1 LRLVGI
7 MLRILGKQTF
17 FCDFDGFVIIYMN
30 SLTSLPLSFTSYSL
44 INPPID
50 SSRLSSVA
58 NRKSKSK
65 ETYVKNKTFEFPN
78 NYLNSL
84 INSNTEFKSEG
95 LKNNQYYQNMIK
107 DHDRRSSKKRSTR
120 IKKIRNQTNYLAQ
133 GSQSNRKKNPAILSR
148 NGDNIVN
155 TTDGHSNKIYPV
167 FISKDGTDQIPSNW
181 P

>member
-1 LRLVGI
+1 MRLVGI
-7 MLRILGKQTF
+7 MLRIQGKET
-17 FCDFDGFVIIYMN
+17 
-30 SLTSLPLSFTSYSL
+30 SFTSYSL

-50 SSRLSSVA
+50 SSRLSSGV

-107 DHDRRSSKKRSTR
+107 DHNRGSSKKRSTR
-120 IKKIRNQTNYLAQ
+120 IKKLRNQRNYITQ
-133 GSQSNRKKNPAILSR
+133 GSQSNRKKNMAILSR
-148 NGDNIVN
+148 NGDHTIK
-155 TTDGHSNKIYPV
+155 DGHSNKIYPV
-167 FISKDGTDQIPSNW
+167 FIGKDGTDVPANW